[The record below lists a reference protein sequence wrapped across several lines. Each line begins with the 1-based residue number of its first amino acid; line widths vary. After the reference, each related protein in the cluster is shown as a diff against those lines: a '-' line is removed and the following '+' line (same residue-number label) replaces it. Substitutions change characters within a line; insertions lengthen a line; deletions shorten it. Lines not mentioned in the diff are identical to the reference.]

1 MNAIGV
7 VFIKEIRVLLASPLL
22 YVFWAATALVVG
34 VLFYLGLSVSPEP
47 NLRVL
52 TINLGVVNVVLLPL
66 IAMGMFAEEEKQGT
80 LEMLL
85 TVPGS
90 LWRIVMG
97 KYLAGMLLG
106 SGMLICSILC
116 SIVLAWLGTPDWGAI
131 VIALC
136 GQALCL
142 SFCLAVSL
150 FASSL
155 TREPL
160 ASGLLAIVFLFP
172 FWIGG
177 RILEGV
183 GISWIQTLVQDL
195 SLMEHLIPM
204 SKGIFDMTDLLW
216 FVLGTG
222 WFLWLTVQLLEG
234 KRCR

>member
-7 VFIKEIRVLLASPLL
+7 VFTKEVRVLLASPLL
-22 YVFWAATALVVG
+22 YVFWATMALVVG
-34 VLFYLGLSVSPEP
+34 IFFYLGLSVSPEP

-52 TINLGVVNVVLLPL
+52 TVNLGVANVVLLPL
-66 IAMGMFAEEEKQGT
+66 IAMGMCAEEEKQGT

-85 TVPGS
+85 TIPGS
-90 LWRIVMG
+90 LWRIVLG
-97 KYLAGMLLG
+97 KYLAGMFLG
-106 SGMLICSILC
+106 SGMLFCSGLC
-116 SIVLAWLGTPDWGAI
+116 AVILAWLGSPDWGAI
-131 VIALC
+131 TIALC
-136 GQALCL
+136 AQGLCL

-150 FASSL
+150 FASAL
-155 TREPL
+155 TREPI
-160 ASGLLAIVFLFP
+160 ASGLLAILCLFP

-177 RILEGV
+177 RLLQGV
-183 GISWIQTLVQDL
+183 ETMWVQNLIQDF

-204 SKGIFDMTDLLW
+204 SKGIFDVTDFLW

>member
-7 VFIKEIRVLLASPLL
+7 VFTKEIRVLLASPLL
-22 YVFWAATALVVG
+22 YVFWAAMALVVG
-34 VLFYLGLSVSPEP
+34 VFFYLGLSVSPEP

-52 TINLGVVNVVLLPL
+52 TVNLGVVNVVLLPL
-66 IAMGMFAEEEKQGT
+66 IAMGMCAEEEKQGT

-85 TVPGS
+85 TIPGS
-90 LWRIVMG
+90 LWRIVLG

-116 SIVLAWLGTPDWGAI
+116 SVVLAWLGTPDWGAI
-131 VIALC
+131 IVALC
-136 GQALCL
+136 GQGLCL

-150 FASSL
+150 FASTL
-155 TREPL
+155 TREPI
-160 ASGLLAIVFLFP
+160 ASGLLAILCLFP
-172 FWIGG
+172 FWIAGS
-177 RILEGV
+177 LLQGV
-183 GISWIQTLVQDL
+183 ETTWIQSLVLDL

-204 SKGIFDMTDLLW
+204 SKGIFDVTDLLW